1 MIREHDVTPRRTA
14 FFEDSVRNLA
24 PAAELGMTTVLV
36 GPHAEAAEAA
46 FIHHRTRHLAPF
58 LAAARVKET

>member
-1 MIREHDVTPRRTA
+1 MCATFV
-14 FFEDSVRNLA
+14 A
-24 PAAELGMTTVLV
+24 PAADLGMTTVLV